1 MDIEKNKT
9 AINDFYTKIDCPKKN
24 LYQQRRNIIIDFS
37 KKDVDKQSSLC
48 RVLLI
53 SITIMIIGL
62 SYLVLTVL
70 GLVETD
76 KLTIEQTCP
85 NSSLWVY
92 SLLSILLVPIL
103 NISLSKCTNKKN
115 IYNKILGHG
124 MSILVSGLFLGWC
137 VYEVFFIDCVKRTF
151 SDTLLYKMSISSLCL
166 QIIIVIYHITKLIL
180 IIFKSNN

>member
-1 MDIEKNKT
+1 MDIEKDKIAN
-9 AINDFYTKIDCPKKN
+9 NDYYTKIDGPKKN

-48 RVLLI
+48 KVLFI

-76 KLTIEQTCP
+76 KTTIEQACP

-92 SLLSILLVPIL
+92 SLLCVLLVPIL
-103 NISLSKCTNKKN
+103 NISLNKCTKKKN
-115 IYNKILGHG
+115 IYNKIVGHG

-137 VYEVFFIDCVKRTF
+137 VYEVFFIDCVKRSF
-151 SDTLLYKMSISSLCL
+151 SNTLLYKMGISSLCL
-166 QIIIVIYHITKLIL
+166 QIIIIIYHITKLLL